1 MVDYQAHTETT
12 RLGQREPI
20 ETPHITSAETPCSSR
35 QSLLDS
41 DPALKSW
48 DGEACPSRRR
58 FTLWQSIGLFSFLSL
73 ILGTVFTLASCGI
86 LVYLWWGADLSRDRN
101 EPEFWTTIVTS
112 GWAARVATICSAVIR
127 TSIAVQVGAIAAA
140 LSAVILETTGVRLN
154 DVPILSSERA
164 SKSGFINIFP
174 AVLRQTTGNPLSIL
188 YSLII
193 VLGLTIMAVSTFIS
207 TILLSDFTTEKV
219 ASPGVT
225 HDQAI
230 ASKHPADWRFN
241 YKGPAYW
248 GSKPS
253 AQWRFA
259 EDRIGNSQYGDTG
272 DVYRAMLPFSEAAS
286 RTSLES
292 YNGAAMVANFRT
304 VCRAPPLENSS
315 ISAEGMVSP
324 HFGDAKDSVSAVLN
338 TTGPTECM
346 LYCRDKG
353 ELTGWP
359 VSICDY
365 SGSFMARP
373 DLPIDPKTEAKHSF
387 QQMLVVNA
395 TTNIAADGFRNT
407 NGGPPPKRLRNLTY
421 EMGDV
426 WTKAY
431 DANGDHVLSATFC
444 FFNAYPA
451 QIYSVSMSGRQTA
464 REPSLNIKTDSARLQ
479 LGNEGETKK
488 RGILDLNIGSRLN
501 VSSRLVDF
509 VEGVP
514 MEDGPTHDPFYR
526 TLGLEHPSM
535 SSTTWGMM
543 SPAQEVE
550 QGWSANLAHISL
562 FQSIIQETEDPAMSI
577 QALMTRL
584 YQMVYYNWLEEYDLK
599 YPVNTI
605 HTEDRL
611 IPTRWAGLITVLVL
625 VAVHLGLAVSTV
637 FLFVLKTK
645 ASALG
650 NTWHT
655 LAQTAQMTD
664 GADGANMMLDGEI
677 EKWTKAT
684 GRDADVCGIKKSGEN
699 GKVEVQWLRKRSQ
712 GLRE

>member
-1 MVDYQAHTETT
+1 MAEYQAQRTEST
-12 RLGQREPI
+12 RVGQNDSI
-20 ETPHITSAETPCSSR
+20 EAQDPNPAEAQCSSR
-35 QSLLDS
+35 QSLLDPDLTPKNS
-41 DPALKSW
+41 A
-48 DGEACPSRRR
+48 EQACPSRQR
-58 FTLWQSIGLFSFLSL
+58 FTLWQSVGLLSFLSL
-73 ILGTVFTLASCGI
+73 VLGTTLTLASCGVLI
-86 LVYLWWGADLSRDRN
+86 YLWRGADLAHDRN
-101 EPEFWTTIVTS
+101 EPQFWKTIVTT
-112 GWAARVATICSAVIR
+112 GWAARVATICSAIIR
-127 TSIAVQVGAIAAA
+127 TSIAVQASVVAAA
-140 LSAVILETTGVRLN
+140 LSAIILETTGVRFN

-164 SKSGFINIFP
+164 SKSGFINICP
-174 AVLRQTTGNPLSIL
+174 AVLGQTTRNPLSIL

-193 VLGLTIMAVSTFIS
+193 ILGLTIMAVSTFIS
-207 TILLSDFTTEKV
+207 TILLSDFTTAKV

-225 HDQAI
+225 HEHAI

-241 YKGPAYW
+241 YKGPTYW
-248 GSKPS
+248 GSTPS

-259 EDRIGNSQYGDTG
+259 EQRIGKTQYGDTG
-272 DVYRAMLPFSEAAS
+272 DIYRAMLPFSEAVS

-292 YNGAAMVANFRT
+292 YDGPALVANVRT
-304 VCRAPPLENSS
+304 ICRAPPLENSS
-315 ISAEGMVSP
+315 ISAHGMISP

-338 TTGPTECM
+338 TTGPSQCM
-346 LYCRDKG
+346 LYCRDRG

-359 VSICDY
+359 VSLCDY
-365 SGSFMARP
+365 SGSFMP
-373 DLPIDPKTEAKHSF
+373 QPKLPIDPKTERKHSF

-431 DANGDHVLSATFC
+431 DTNGDHVLSATFC
-444 FFNAYPA
+444 FVNTYPA
-451 QIYSVSMSGRQTA
+451 QIYKVSMSGRQTTT
-464 REPSLNIKTDSARLQ
+464 EPSLNVGKIDSVRLQ
-479 LGNEGETKK
+479 LGNGEDFAK
-488 RGILDLNIGSRLN
+488 RGILELDIGRRLN
-501 VSSRLVDF
+501 VSTRLVDF

-514 MEDGPTHDPFYR
+514 MEDGPTHDPYYR

-535 SSTTWGMM
+535 SNTTWGMM

-562 FQSIIQETEDPAMSI
+562 FQSIIQETEDPATAV
-577 QALMTRL
+577 QGLMTRL

-611 IPTRWAGLITVLVL
+611 IPTRWAGLIIVLVL
-625 VAVHLGLAVSTV
+625 IAVHLGLV
-637 FLFVLKTK
+637 FTTIILFVLKTK

-655 LAQTAQMTD
+655 LAQTVQMTD
-664 GADGANMMLDGEI
+664 GTTGADMMLDDEVQ
-677 EKWTKAT
+677 KWAKAT
-684 GRDADVCGIKKSGEN
+684 GRDNDVCGIRKSDED
-699 GKVEVQWLRKRSQ
+699 GKVEVQFLRKRS
-712 GLRE
+712 

>member
-1 MVDYQAHTETT
+1 MVEYQAHTEPT
-12 RLGQREPI
+12 RRGQRESI
-20 ETPHITSAETPCSSR
+20 ETPHLDSAETQCSSR
-35 QSLLDS
+35 QRLLDS
-41 DPALKSW
+41 DLTPKSS

-58 FTLWQSIGLFSFLSL
+58 FTIWQSIGLFSFLSL
-73 ILGTVFTLASCGI
+73 VLGTAFTLASCGI
-86 LVYLWWGADLSRDRN
+86 LIYLWRGADLAHDRN
-101 EPEFWTTIVTS
+101 EPQFWKTIATS

-127 TSIAVQVGAIAAA
+127 TSIAVQVGVIAAA
-140 LSAVILETTGVRLN
+140 LSAIILETTGVRFN

-188 YSLII
+188 YSFITI
-193 VLGLTIMAVSTFIS
+193 LGLTIMAVSTFIS
-207 TILLSDFTTEKV
+207 TILLSDFTTAKV

-241 YKGPAYW
+241 YKGPTYW

-259 EDRIGNSQYGDTG
+259 DDRIGKSQYGDTG
-272 DVYRAMLPFSEAAS
+272 DVYRAMLPFSDVTS

-292 YNGAAMVANFRT
+292 YNGPALVANVRT
-304 VCRAPPLENSS
+304 VCRAPPLQNSS
-315 ISAEGMVSP
+315 ISAQGMVSP

-338 TTGPTECM
+338 TTGPSECM
-346 LYCRDKG
+346 LYCRDEGK
-353 ELTGWP
+353 LTGWP
-359 VSICDY
+359 VSLCDY
-365 SGSFMARP
+365 SGSFMP
-373 DLPIDPKTEAKHSF
+373 QPELPIDPKTERKHSF

-395 TTNIAADGFRNT
+395 TTNIAADGFRDT

-431 DANGDHVLSATFC
+431 DANGDHILSATFC
-444 FFNAYPA
+444 FLNTYPA
-451 QIYSVSMSGRQTA
+451 QIYNVSMSGHQIA
-464 REPSLNIKTDSARLQ
+464 REPSLNARKIDSARLQ
-479 LGNEGETKK
+479 LGNEGDSAK
-488 RGILDLNIGSRLN
+488 RGILDLDIGRRLN

-514 MEDGPTHDPFYR
+514 MEDGPTHDPYYR

-535 SSTTWGMM
+535 SNTTWGMM

-562 FQSIIQETEDPAMSI
+562 FQSIIQETEDPAMAI
-577 QALMTRL
+577 QGLMTRL

-605 HTEDRL
+605 HTQDRL
-611 IPTRWAGLITVLVL
+611 IPTRWTGLIIVLVL
-625 VAVHLGLAVSTV
+625 ITVHLGLV
-637 FLFVLKTK
+637 FTTIILFMLKTR

-655 LAQTAQMTD
+655 LVQTARMAD
-664 GADGANMMLDGEI
+664 GVEGADMMLDDEV

-684 GRDADVCGIKKSGEN
+684 GRNTDVCGIKKSGKD
-699 GKVEVQWLRKRSQ
+699 GKVGVQLLRNRS
-712 GLRE
+712 